1 MSKLEFI
8 VVVVAAM
15 FASCTAEP
23 PQTLMQPGVKTLS
36 GEAGYDSAHLEA
48 TLENADNLTS
58 AGFYLW
64 REGEKRLRQESI
76 PSGGKIEASFQ
87 GLTPATSYQYA
98 AFLSNGKRELLS
110 GTRLLTTAKLPMPE
124 FAWTKVVAITADG
137 ATINVG
143 FTGAEFLD
151 SCSLLLWEAG
161 NDTAKSQ
168 WSPTV
173 SGSEAVFVIK
183 GLKPE
188 THYHYCIVLSNGSE
202 NSRTED
208 FSFTTLEIPFS
219 VEVETSVTASY
230 FSAELKAVFKASHSD
245 FSCGFI
251 YGPANAPESQKAE
264 CTPSDGEFTF
274 ELGGLEPASRY
285 VFKAYFTRNES
296 TVFSASKTFDTPKVP
311 LPEIAQIDVV
321 ATPYSATLSA
331 ALTETS
337 YLTEAGFILY
347 DAGNNGTR
355 IPVSPGGG
363 SLEYFW
369 DNLTPGTQYSFSVF
383 CGNGYETFESPAR
396 VFNTPQQEFEP
407 GLLEYL
413 LANFDTN
420 ADGAMSQSELQG
432 ITEVILS
439 DIYLES
445 LRGLETL
452 VNLKSLSMGN
462 NWLETIDLSAN
473 KKLEFF
479 SGGRDP
485 HLKHIIID
493 NPELYYLYL
502 LSSDNLKT
510 VDVSRCPK
518 LSNFECYQ
526 VKLETMDFSHNGR
539 LTVVFIHE
547 SNLKELDLSAN
558 WNLLHLGIHDNPLLE
573 TIWLKKGIIMESVDV
588 DSNIQI
594 LYK

>member
-1 MSKLEFI
+1 M
-8 VVVVAAM
+8 VAAI
-15 FASCTAEP
+15 FVSCTAEP
-23 PQTLMQPGVKTLS
+23 PKSLLTPCVITLK
-36 GEAGYDSAHLEA
+36 GEPGYDSVHLEA

-76 PSGGKIEASFQ
+76 PSGDKIEASFQ
-87 GLTPATSYQYA
+87 GLAPATSYQYA
-98 AFLSNGKRELLS
+98 AFLSNGRQKLLS

-124 FAWTKVVAITADG
+124 LAWTKVVATTADG
-137 ATINVG
+137 ATINAG

-161 NDTAKSQ
+161 NDTAISQ
-168 WSPTV
+168 WSPAI

-188 THYHYCIVLSNGSE
+188 THYHYSIVLSNGSE
-202 NSRTED
+202 NSWTED

-251 YGPANAPESQKAE
+251 YGPANAPESHKAE
-264 CTPSDGEFTF
+264 CTSSGEELTF
-274 ELGGLEPASRY
+274 ELSGLEPATEY

-311 LPEIAQIDVV
+311 LPEVTQIDVV
-321 ATPYSATLSA
+321 ATSYSATLSA
-331 ALTETS
+331 VLTETS
-337 YLTEAGFILY
+337 YLAEAGFILY
-347 DAGNNGTR
+347 DAGNNGIR
-355 IPVSPGGG
+355 IPVSPAGG

-413 LANFDTN
+413 LAHFDTN
-420 ADGAMSQSELQG
+420 ADGAMSQSELQD
-432 ITEVILS
+432 ITEVDLS

-445 LRGLETL
+445 LHGLETL

-473 KKLEFF
+473 KKLGFF

-485 HLKHIIID
+485 HLKQIIID

-502 LSSDNLKT
+502 LQSDNLKT

-518 LSNFECYQ
+518 LTNFECYQ

-539 LTVVFIHE
+539 LIVVFIHE

-558 WNLLHLGIHDNPLLE
+558 WNLLHLGIHDNPSLS
-573 TIWLKKGIIMESVDV
+573 TIWLKEGIIMENIDV
-588 DSNIQI
+588 DSNVQI
-594 LYK
+594 FYK

>member
-1 MSKLEFI
+1 MKG
-8 VVVVAAM
+8 
-15 FASCTAEP
+15 C
-23 PQTLMQPGVKTLS
+23 
-36 GEAGYDSAHLEA
+36 
-48 TLENADNLTS
+48 
-58 AGFYLW
+58 
-64 REGEKRLRQESI
+64 EKRLRQESI
-76 PSGGKIEASFQ
+76 TSGGKIEASFQ

-98 AFLSNGKRELLS
+98 AFLSNGKQELLS

-124 FAWTKVVAITADG
+124 LAWTKVAATTADG
-137 ATINVG
+137 ATINAG
-143 FTGAEFLD
+143 FTGAEFLV

-173 SGSEAVFVIK
+173 SGSEAVFVVK

-188 THYHYCIVLSNGSE
+188 SHYRYSIVLSNGSE

-208 FSFTTLEIPFS
+208 LSFTTLEIPFS

-230 FSAELKAVFKASHSD
+230 FSA
-245 FSCGFI
+245 
-251 YGPANAPESQKAE
+251 
-264 CTPSDGEFTF
+264 
-274 ELGGLEPASRY
+274 
-285 VFKAYFTRNES
+285 
-296 TVFSASKTFDTPKVP
+296 SKTFTPPPQKKVP

-331 ALTETS
+331 VLTETF
-337 YLTEAGFILY
+337 YLTEAGVILY
-347 DAGNNGTR
+347 YAGNNGTR
-355 IPVSPGGG
+355 IPVSPAGG

-396 VFNTPQQEFEP
+396 VFNTPQQEFDP

-420 ADGAMSQSELQG
+420 ADGAMSQSELQD

-439 DIYLES
+439 DTYLKS
-445 LRGLETL
+445 LRGMETL

-479 SGGRDP
+479 SGSRDP

-502 LSSDNLKT
+502 LQSDNLKT
-510 VDVSRCPK
+510 VDISRCPK

-539 LTVVFIHE
+539 LTVVFIYE

-573 TIWLKKGIIMESVDV
+573 TMWLKKGIIMESVDV
-588 DSNIQI
+588 DSNTQI